1 MSDKAFSSLDRFRL
15 DGRRAIVTGGARGIG
30 RAITLALAGAGA
42 TVTVADRD
50 SEAADATVAAVRE
63 LGGVATALALDVT
76 QAADV
81 EVAAAA
87 EPDTDILVNNAG
99 TVTNAPALDTTD
111 ADWRRV
117 LDLDLDAVF
126 WCSRAFGRR
135 MVARGRG
142 SIVNIGSMAG
152 DIVVFPQG
160 QPAYNAAKAAVAM
173 LTKSLATEWA
183 RSGVRVNAVAPGYTA
198 TELTLLG
205 RSKPDWFQTWLDRTP
220 MGRLGEPD
228 EIAAVVLFL
237 ASDAASF
244 MTGSIVTVDGG
255 YTCW

>member
-1 MSDKAFSSLDRFRL
+1 MGDAFSSLDRFRL
-15 DGRRAIVTGGARGIG
+15 DGRTAVVTGGARGIG
-30 RAITLALAGAGA
+30 RAIAFALAGAGA
-42 TVTVADRD
+42 AVTVADRD
-50 SEAADATVAAVRE
+50 REAAE
-63 LGGVATALALDVT
+63 ATAAALRERSASASALVLDVT
-76 QAADV
+76 RAADV
-81 EVAAAA
+81 EAAAA
-87 EPDTDILVNNAG
+87 AGAVDILVNNAG
-99 TVTNAPALDTTD
+99 LVSNAPALDTTD

-117 LDLDLDAVF
+117 LDVDLDAVF
-126 WCSRAFGRR
+126 WCSRAYGRG
-135 MVARGRG
+135 MVERGRG
-142 SIVNIGSMAG
+142 AIVNVGSMAG
-152 DIVVFPQG
+152 EIVVHPQG

-173 LTKSLATEWA
+173 LTKSLAAEWA

-205 RSKPDWFQTWLDRTP
+205 RGKPEWFQTWLDRTP

-228 EIAAVVLFL
+228 EIAAVALFL

>member
-1 MSDKAFSSLDRFRL
+1 MGDAFSSLDRFRL
-15 DGRRAIVTGGARGIG
+15 DGRTAVVTGGARGIG
-30 RAITLALAGAGA
+30 RAIAFALAGAGA
-42 TVTVADRD
+42 AVTVADRD
-50 SEAADATVAAVRE
+50 REAAE
-63 LGGVATALALDVT
+63 ATAAALRERSASASALVLDVT
-76 QAADV
+76 RAADV
-81 EVAAAA
+81 EAAAA
-87 EPDTDILVNNAG
+87 AGAVDILVNNAG
-99 TVTNAPALDTTD
+99 LVSNAPALDTTD

-117 LDLDLDAVF
+117 LDVDLDAVF
-126 WCSRAFGRR
+126 WCSRAYGRG
-135 MVARGRG
+135 MVERGRG
-142 SIVNIGSMAG
+142 AIVNVGSMAG
-152 DIVVFPQG
+152 EIVVHPQG

-173 LTKSLATEWA
+173 LTKSLAAEWA

-205 RSKPDWFQTWLDRTP
+205 RTKPEWFQTWLDRTP

-228 EIAAVVLFL
+228 EIAAVALFL

>member
-1 MSDKAFSSLDRFRL
+1 MDDAFSSLDRFRL
-15 DGRRAIVTGGARGIG
+15 AGRTAVVTGGARGIG
-30 RAITLALAGAGA
+30 RAIAFALAGAGA
-42 TVTVADRD
+42 AVTVADRD
-50 SEAADATVAAVRE
+50 RDAAE
-63 LGGVATALALDVT
+63 ATAAALRERGATASALVLDVT
-76 QAADV
+76 RVADV
-81 EVAAAA
+81 EAAAA
-87 EPDTDILVNNAG
+87 AGETDILVNNAG
-99 TVTNAPALDTTD
+99 LVTNAPALDTTD

-117 LDLDLDAVF
+117 LDVDLDAVF
-126 WCSRAFGRR
+126 WCSRAYGRG
-135 MVARGRG
+135 MVERGRG
-142 SIVNIGSMAG
+142 AIVNVGSMAG
-152 DIVVFPQG
+152 EIVVHPQG

-173 LTKSLATEWA
+173 LTKSLAAEWA

-205 RSKPDWFQTWLDRTP
+205 RSKPEWFQTWLDRTP

-228 EIAAVVLFL
+228 EIAAVALFL